1 MKATKVIIGLRVISI
16 SDGTQIGVVKDLVL
30 NPQGKSLDFI
40 IIDQPSD
47 YFGAKVISYTDL
59 LGVGEFAITIPN
71 QDVIQDVAQ
80 NSEIQ
85 NLLKQDIRVIGT
97 KVLTKKGQLI
107 GEVREV
113 IINEET
119 GRIASCLFESDG
131 ELQEIQAEKIIT
143 LGKELLII
151 EEESTPVAAFG
162 SFELNDELLNSTVTP
177 GIFKEDEVI
186 EDRANNDQILEDTNQ
201 EPVEEVDPQPDTFE
215 KADIPEERETDF
227 NLFEQRQLQYFIG
240 KKVDKDIILDNADI
254 LHAGE
259 FITPEMVTHITTRST
274 LMEVTSHLQKN

>member
-1 MKATKVIIGLRVISI
+1 MKATKIIIGLRVISI

-47 YFGAKVISYTDL
+47 YFGAKVIAYTDL
-59 LGVGEFAITIPN
+59 LGIGEFAITIPN

-131 ELQEIQAEKIIT
+131 EMQEIQAEKIIT

-151 EEESTPVAAFG
+151 EEESTPVAFE
-162 SFELNDELLNSTVTP
+162 SFASNDELLNSTVTP
-177 GIFKEDEVI
+177 GIFVEDEVT
-186 EDRANNDQILEDTNQ
+186 EDQVNNYQIMEETNQ
-201 EPVEEVDPQPDTFE
+201 EPVEEVDPRPDLFE
-215 KADIPEERETDF
+215 KADVLEEPETDF

>member
-1 MKATKVIIGLRVISI
+1 MKATKIIIGLRVISI
-16 SDGTQIGVVKDLVL
+16 SDGTQIGVVKDIVL

-47 YFGAKVISYTDL
+47 YFGAKVISYADL
-59 LGVGEFAITIPN
+59 LGIGEFAITIPN

-107 GEVREV
+107 GEVKEV

-131 ELQEIQAEKIIT
+131 EMQEIQAEK
-143 LGKELLII
+143 
-151 EEESTPVAAFG
+151 
-162 SFELNDELLNSTVTP
+162 
-177 GIFKEDEVI
+177 
-186 EDRANNDQILEDTNQ
+186 
-201 EPVEEVDPQPDTFE
+201 
-215 KADIPEERETDF
+215 
-227 NLFEQRQLQYFIG
+227 
-240 KKVDKDIILDNADI
+240 
-254 LHAGE
+254 
-259 FITPEMVTHITTRST
+259 
-274 LMEVTSHLQKN
+274 

>member
-47 YFGAKVISYTDL
+47 YFGAKVISFSDV
-59 LGVGEFAITIPN
+59 LGIGEFAITIPN
-71 QDVIQDVAQ
+71 PGVIQDVAQ
-80 NSEIQ
+80 NAEVQ

-107 GEVREV
+107 GEVKEV
-113 IINEET
+113 IIDEES
-119 GRIASCLFESDG
+119 GLIASCLFESEG
-131 ELQEIQAEKIIT
+131 EIQEIQAEKIIT

-151 EEESTPVAAFG
+151 EEDSPAMNFNN
-162 SFELNDELLNSTVTP
+162 FELNDEPLSPIVAPDIFEDIVEEKDEIVESQDTVE
-177 GIFKEDEVI
+177 ED
-186 EDRANNDQILEDTNQ
+186 LEDKQ
-201 EPVEEVDPQPDTFE
+201 DLLERVDM
-215 KADIPEERETDF
+215 AEEREADF

-259 FITPEMVTHITTRST
+259 YITAEMVNHITTRST